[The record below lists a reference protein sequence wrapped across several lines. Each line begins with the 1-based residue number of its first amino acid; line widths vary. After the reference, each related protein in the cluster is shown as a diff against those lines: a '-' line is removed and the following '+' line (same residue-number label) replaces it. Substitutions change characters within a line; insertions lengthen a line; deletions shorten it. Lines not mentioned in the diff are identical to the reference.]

1 MVLKDPMAA
10 DALML
15 RYRRIAGTRGE
26 FMRASVFLALGI
38 GLAGCKSDGELVRA
52 TYTDTFFQ
60 VPTDAVDILW
70 VIDNS
75 LSMADEQA
83 QVAEKF
89 DDFII
94 SLEKSELDFH
104 IGIVTTDLDHGDHRG
119 KLVAPEGEDV
129 YLSTETED
137 YSGKF
142 KDRVL
147 VGIDGADKEKGIDA
161 AFNAL
166 SEPLVSSWNL
176 GFIREEATLSVIYV
190 SDENDCTDRGSLAA
204 YDNGLSCY
212 EHSDDLVSMYDLI
225 DDYSSLKTG
234 GARIMVSSI
243 VGPDIVENCEGSVPG
258 DRYRTMTEAFG
269 GIQGSICEE
278 NFSEIM
284 NDLGLQVS
292 GLLYSFQ
299 LSYLAIF
306 DTLEVWID
314 EVSVVEDE
322 ENGWTYNDTYGIL
335 YFHGDGVPA
344 RGSEIVVSYE
354 ISGSLAE

>member
-1 MVLKDPMAA
+1 
-10 DALML
+10 
-15 RYRRIAGTRGE
+15 
-26 FMRASVFLALGI
+26 MRVFNTLALGL
-38 GLAGCKSDGELVRA
+38 GLVGCQSDGELVRA

-70 VIDNS
+70 VVDNS

-89 DDFII
+89 GDFII

-104 IGIVTTDLDHGDHRG
+104 IGVVTTDLDHEDHRG
-119 KLVAPEGEDV
+119 KLMSPEGEDV
-129 YLSTETED
+129 FLTTETED
-137 YSGKF
+137 YIGKF
-142 KDRVL
+142 QERVQ

-166 SEPLVSSWNL
+166 SEPLVSSWNQ
-176 GFIREEATLSVIYV
+176 GFLREEATLSVIYV

-204 YDNGLSCY
+204 YESGLSCY
-212 EHSDDLVSMYDLI
+212 EHSDELVSMYNLI
-225 DDYSSLKTG
+225 DDYAELKTG
-234 GARIMVSSI
+234 GARIMVSSV

-278 NFSEIM
+278 DFSGIM

-292 GLLYSFQ
+292 GMLYSFQ
-299 LSYLAIF
+299 LSYLAAVE
-306 DTLEVWID
+306 TLEVWVD
-314 EVSVVEDE
+314 DVSVVEDE
-322 ENGWTYNDTYGIL
+322 ENGWTYNETYGIL
-335 YFHGDGVPA
+335 YFNGDGVPA
-344 RGSEIVVSYE
+344 RGSELVVSYE
-354 ISGSLAE
+354 ISGSVAE